1 MSKTPNTP
9 KILDMIVDLVL
20 SHKPKR
26 EDDEG
31 KPTRRTV
38 AKIDGE
44 LEKVSERQEEIRESI
59 KKRKE
64 SIHKG
69 ARRAKVRYRP

>member
-1 MSKTPNTP
+1 MIDRPDPP

-26 EDDEG
+26 NPDDG
-31 KPTRRTV
+31 KARRAT
-38 AKIDGE
+38 AKVSRE
-44 LEKVSERQEEIRESI
+44 LEQISERQEKIRESI
-59 KKRKE
+59 EKRKE